1 MRLFQDRLVIRVG
14 MNRGHQAA
22 DDVEFFIQHFDH
34 RSEAVCGAGGIGND
48 IVRFRIVG
56 VFIDAHYDGRII
68 IFARRSDDDLLHSA
82 FDVLAGTFFIFQ
94 LAGGFDDDL
103 DAVLAPVQMF
113 RIAVRED
120 MDSLAINDE
129 IIAIDLDVLAKS
141 AMDSIIFQKI
151 LCSFHAAR
159 VIDSDHFQI
168 ISIQKSAEY
177 QSANSAKTIDT
188 DLCHLIYPPVTEP
201 AFEAALLRRRAEKPL
216 HRQPKTCGLDGI
228 SSFEPPAL

>member
-1 MRLFQDRLVIRVG
+1 
-14 MNRGHQAA
+14 
-22 DDVEFFIQHFDH
+22 
-34 RSEAVCGAGGIGND
+34 
-48 IVRFRIVG
+48 
-56 VFIDAHYDGRII
+56 
-68 IFARRSDDDLLHSA
+68 
-82 FDVLAGTFFIFQ
+82 
-94 LAGGFDDDL
+94 
-103 DAVLAPVQMF
+103 MF

-188 DLCHLIYPPVTEP
+188 NFNSHNS
-201 AFEAALLRRRAEKPL
+201 LLHFLSNKL
-216 HRQPKTCGLDGI
+216 
-228 SSFEPPAL
+228 